1 MRSILLIAFIALVG
15 NSAQAQGDWYSVNSN
30 TTEHLY
36 DIVFLN
42 EDVGYCGGYG
52 VILQT
57 TDGGEN
63 WTTIFSRD
71 SFAIRSICIVSD
83 TSKEKL
89 YAFARKGWSWYLV
102 STVLSSSPLK
112 WSVTQIPYGP
122 GSIYGPPKVQVYNDA
137 IYFIDGFRLK
147 KLKDDSLST
156 VVHDHG
162 TIVLFDI
169 NENGLLFVNDH
180 SDERPYFRVYF
191 SEDHGMT
198 IDTLGPVPPFSVF
211 TGNQFTN
218 AQVRLLPDVFLI
230 YFTYPIGMLSS
241 FDRGDTWDYPHFVGY
256 DNPFIIDKDN
266 IFAVRRVVGGQFLI
280 KTDYRESYIDTLLY
294 PDVDIDLFKIKI
306 YFYNDTLG
314 FVIGEKGTIL
324 RTTNGG
330 GTVGIDEGEEL
341 KKKIE
346 VFPNPVKGLLRIE
359 VPDGLVIKDTEL
371 LNLEGREVKRFKKG
385 LTVLKVSDIPAGP
398 YVLRIKTSEGVFTEK
413 VVVE

>member
-15 NSAQAQGDWYSVNSN
+15 NSAQAQWYPVTSG
-30 TTEHLY
+30 TTENLY

-89 YAFARKGWSWYLV
+89 YAFARKGSSSYLV

-137 IYFIDGFRLK
+137 MYFIDDIRLK

-156 VVHDHG
+156 VVPDVS
-162 TIVLFDI
+162 IFDI
-169 NENGLLFVNDH
+169 NKHGLLFV
-180 SDERPYFRVYF
+180 SEETPEGIRIYF

-198 IDTLGPVPPFSVF
+198 VDTLSPHPSIFGP
-211 TGNQFTN
+211 NQLTN
-218 AQVRLLPDVFLI
+218 AQAR
-230 YFTYPIGMLSS
+230 
-241 FDRGDTWDYPHFVGY
+241 
-256 DNPFIIDKDN
+256 
-266 IFAVRRVVGGQFLI
+266 
-280 KTDYRESYIDTLLY
+280 
-294 PDVDIDLFKIKI
+294 
-306 YFYNDTLG
+306 
-314 FVIGEKGTIL
+314 
-324 RTTNGG
+324 
-330 GTVGIDEGEEL
+330 
-341 KKKIE
+341 
-346 VFPNPVKGLLRIE
+346 
-359 VPDGLVIKDTEL
+359 
-371 LNLEGREVKRFKKG
+371 
-385 LTVLKVSDIPAGP
+385 
-398 YVLRIKTSEGVFTEK
+398 
-413 VVVE
+413 